1 MTDLTNRRA
10 YLGAQND
17 AWFIIHGEP
26 PAQSNDHPRHDADRV
41 AIAKVLDEQACRR
54 LAACWNVCQGFNTDV
69 LESITTLGETM
80 LTRFQARDRVEQ
92 VLIADRL
99 KAMQERDQL
108 RALVLQLRSALRD
121 HEQAREAMFAQCGSN
136 PVFGSWGRQVD
147 MTLLN
152 DAHQATERALRASE
166 HVEPTLV
173 RQVLEDIQPRRPPAP
188 PAPERCMGGLPQC
201 KWVDVPEGGSKCT
214 ACGDTLPF

>member
-54 LAACWNVCQGFNTDV
+54 LAACWNVCEGFSTEL
-69 LESITTLGETM
+69 LEHMQSLGETM
-80 LTRFQARDRVEQ
+80 LTRFQARDGVEQ

-99 KAMQERDQL
+99 KFMKQRD
-108 RALVLQLRSALRD
+108 
-121 HEQAREAMFAQCGSN
+121 
-136 PVFGSWGRQVD
+136 
-147 MTLLN
+147 
-152 DAHQATERALRASE
+152 ALRA
-166 HVEPTLV
+166 VLAKLV
-173 RQVLEDIQPRRPPAP
+173 DSIGQYDDGDHYLGTDGDQVLAEANRLTVETAEPAAP